1 MPLTGFQLSIE
12 DTEMDT
18 WIWLLLAFGGVMAIK
33 LAMGYR
39 SPARLTAAGE
49 AVICTTVG
57 KDHDHSG
64 SG

>member
-1 MPLTGFQLSIE
+1 
-12 DTEMDT
+12 MDT